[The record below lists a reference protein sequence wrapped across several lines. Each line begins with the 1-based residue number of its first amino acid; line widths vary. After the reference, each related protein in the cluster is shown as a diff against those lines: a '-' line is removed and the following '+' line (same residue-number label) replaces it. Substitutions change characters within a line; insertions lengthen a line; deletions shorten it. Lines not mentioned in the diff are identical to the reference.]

1 MLPKSVQ
8 ILGREYTIRRK
19 KMSCSGMCDFAT
31 GTIFL
36 KSGIKG
42 ETAEAT
48 LLHEVVHGILHESGL
63 HFNWT
68 EEFTESVVRALEHGL
83 GRAGYKLEGK

>member
-8 ILGREYTIRRK
+8 ILGREYVIRRK
-19 KMSCSGMCDFAT
+19 KMSCCGMCDFTT

-42 ETAEAT
+42 ETVEAT

-68 EEFTESVVRALEHGL
+68 DEFTESVVRALEHGL